1 MVSYDSFPAVVDPE
15 LAMTGKPTVIHEGFP
30 NNLAVPLVPSGTGVS
45 LDGKS
50 VDDTAVDRAFAQAE
64 VIIKQRMLNQ
74 RLVPNAME
82 PRGVVAHFEPGK
94 GTMTIWSSTQN
105 PHILR
110 TMIAAM
116 IGMGQDQVRAIA
128 PEVGGGFGAKINIY
142 GEEYVAAAVSKRL
155 GIPVKWIEDRSEA
168 FVATTH
174 GRDIL
179 GYVELAA
186 KRDGTVLGLKMR
198 LIADIG
204 AYNMLLTA
212 AIPTLTM
219 LMANATYDIP
229 AIRTTLTEVFT
240 NKTPTDA
247 YRGAGRPEATYFVE
261 RAMDML
267 ARELNMDPA
276 EVRRKNFIASNKF
289 PFQTQMGAV
298 YDSGDYAKALDAALL
313 HSKWND
319 LKKERDA
326 AKAQG
331 RLVGLGLSMYVE
343 VCGIGPS
350 ATLPTGGWEHA
361 QVTVERDGRIS
372 ATTGAS
378 PHGQGNETTFGQML
392 GRPIWRAHRAR
403 DDPSRRHQR
412 REARHRHVRQPLA
425 GGRRRGAA
433 HGGHEGEE
441 QDGEVRRCPARSAR
455 RRSRVRERHDL
466 GEGRTGARQVV
477 RRRRGLRVHPGAACP
492 KASSRESARKR
503 SSSRPTTPI
512 RSAATSRCSRSIA
525 RLASRRCCK
534 LVAVDDAGNLIN
546 PLIVEGQIHGGLAQ
560 GIGQAMI
567 EEAVYNSDGQL
578 VTGSFMDYALPRAID
593 FPRFELHSTVTPTP
607 VNPLGAKGVGEAGTL
622 GSTPSIVSAAVDAL
636 SEFGVKH
643 IDMMLRPEKL
653 WRIIH
658 REGPGVIPTTFDY
671 QRATSIDD
679 ALAKLQAA
687 SGGKL
692 IAGGHSLVPLMKLR
706 LSEPIGA
713 DRRRPDSGPLR
724 DQGEGRED
732 RDRRRHHASRR
743 RHVDTAQTSLPRC
756 RRDRG
761 RDRRSAGAQPRH
773 ARRQPRPCGPGG
785 RLPCCDAG
793 RRRGDSHQ
801 RPEGM
806 AQGQG
811 ERLLPGALHRG
822 PGARRDHRWRSV
834 HAGQGGRLR
843 QASPA
848 RLALRHRRRRR
859 GCGGEGRGVPVGARR
874 ADRREHARDSPDSGR
889 AGTGRE
895 AGDEGQASRLR
906 QPRQAW
912 TM

>member
-1 MVSYDSFPAVVDPE
+1 MPATPVLPKLVGQRVKRREDPRLIQGRGTYVDDVKIAGMQHIAFKRSDIAHGRIRSIDTSAAQAMEGVEAVFTGAQIAELLAPMPIGTPFPSPDHRAVAVDVVRYAGEPVALVVASDRYVARDAADAIVVSYDPLPAVVDLE
-15 LAMTGKPTVIHEGFP
+15 LAMTGKPAVIHEKFP
-30 NNLAVPLVPSGTGVS
+30 NNLAVPLVPSGTGVAPN
-45 LDGKS
+45 GKS
-50 VDDTAVDRAFAQAE
+50 VDDSAIEQAFAKAE
-64 VIIKQRMLNQ
+64 VVISQRMMNH
-74 RLVPNAME
+74 RLIPNAME

-116 IGMGQDQVRAIA
+116 TGMGQDQVRAIA

-142 GEEYVAAAVSKRL
+142 AEEYVAAAVSKQL
-155 GIPVKWIEDRSEA
+155 GIPVKWIEDRAEA

-179 GYVELAA
+179 AYLDLAA

-219 LMANATYDIP
+219 LMANATYNIP

-267 ARELNMDPA
+267 AAELKMDPA
-276 EVRRKNFIASNKF
+276 DVRRKNFIPADKF

-298 YDSGDYAKALDAALL
+298 YDSGDYAKALDAALEK
-313 HSKWND
+313 SNWND
-319 LKKERDA
+319 LKKQRDA
-326 AKAQG
+326 ARAQG

-361 QVTVERDGRIS
+361 QVTVERDGRIT
-372 ATTGAS
+372 AATGAS
-378 PHGQGNETTFGQML
+378 PHGQGNETTFAQML
-392 GRPIWRAHRAR
+392 ADQLGVPFEHVTIVHG
-403 DDPSRRHQR
+403 DTGVVKQGIGTFGSRSQAVGGAALHM
-412 REARHRHVRQPLA
+412 A
-425 GGRRRGAA
+425 GGKAKAKMAKFAAAMLEAHEDDLVFENGAISVKGA
-433 HGGHEGEE
+433 
-441 QDGEVRRCPARSAR
+441 PARGKSFAEVAAFAYIPVPLPEGLEPGVSEEAFFEPTNNTYPFGCHISMLEIDR
-455 RRSRVRERHDL
+455 DT
-466 GEGRTGARQVV
+466 GE
-477 RRRRGLRVHPGAACP
+477 
-492 KASSRESARKR
+492 
-503 SSSRPTTPI
+503 PT
-512 RSAATSRCSRSIA
+512 
-525 RLASRRCCK
+525 LLK

-653 WRIIH
+653 WRII
-658 REGPGVIPTTFDY
+658 
-671 QRATSIDD
+671 Q
-679 ALAKLQAA
+679 K
-687 SGGKL
+687 
-692 IAGGHSLVPLMKLR
+692 
-706 LSEPIGA
+706 
-713 DRRRPDSGPLR
+713 
-724 DQGEGRED
+724 GR
-732 RDRRRHHASRR
+732 S
-743 RHVDTAQTSLPRC
+743 
-756 RRDRG
+756 
-761 RDRRSAGAQPRH
+761 
-773 ARRQPRPCGPGG
+773 
-785 RLPCCDAG
+785 
-793 RRRGDSHQ
+793 
-801 RPEGM
+801 
-806 AQGQG
+806 
-811 ERLLPGALHRG
+811 
-822 PGARRDHRWRSV
+822 
-834 HAGQGGRLR
+834 
-843 QASPA
+843 
-848 RLALRHRRRRR
+848 
-859 GCGGEGRGVPVGARR
+859 
-874 ADRREHARDSPDSGR
+874 
-889 AGTGRE
+889 
-895 AGDEGQASRLR
+895 
-906 QPRQAW
+906 
-912 TM
+912 